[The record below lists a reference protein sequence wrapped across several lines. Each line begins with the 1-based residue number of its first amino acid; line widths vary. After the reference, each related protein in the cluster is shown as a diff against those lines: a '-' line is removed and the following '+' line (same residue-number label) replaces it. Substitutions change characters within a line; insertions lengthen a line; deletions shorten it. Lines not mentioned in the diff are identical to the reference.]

1 MPYIFLGALAILLL
15 IVVVNWA
22 VNADAA
28 TLRKFAR
35 YMGAFLLTAGA
46 VILGARGQFGLAG
59 PVLVGAFMLA
69 TGKRLPGM
77 GGGRKSRGQT
87 SQVGTSH
94 LHVTLDHDSGEMSG
108 VVTDGQ
114 FLGRELTDLEKEQ
127 LTALYDELVRDDPE
141 GARLLDAYLARRYK
155 GEWQEEATSGDEQ
168 AATSG
173 PMTREEAWEVLG
185 LTEGSTDSQIKDAH
199 RRLMKKFHPGQGGST
214 YFAARINQ
222 AKDLLLG

>member
-1 MPYIFLGALAILLL
+1 MTVEKCPA
-15 IVVVNWA
+15 
-22 VNADAA
+22 
-28 TLRKFAR
+28 
-35 YMGAFLLTAGA
+35 
-46 VILGARGQFGLAG
+46 
-59 PVLVGAFMLA
+59 
-69 TGKRLPGM
+69 
-77 GGGRKSRGQT
+77 
-87 SQVGTSH
+87 
-94 LHVTLDHDSGEMSG
+94 
-108 VVTDGQ
+108 VTDGQ
-114 FLGRELTDLEKEQ
+114 FLGRELADLEKEQ

-199 RRLMKKFHPGQGGST
+199 RRLMKKFHPDQGGST